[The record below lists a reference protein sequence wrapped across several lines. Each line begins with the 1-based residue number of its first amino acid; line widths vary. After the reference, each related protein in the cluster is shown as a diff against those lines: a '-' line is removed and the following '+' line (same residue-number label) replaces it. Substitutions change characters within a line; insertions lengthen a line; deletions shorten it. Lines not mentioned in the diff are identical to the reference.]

1 MKKIQHFFL
10 VLFSFWLSACG
21 SYFHIEKDRQ
31 IKKNFYTYP
40 SDSIV
45 MNNAIICATTLRGL
59 GGTLNEKSID
69 KDSVFAYFS
78 KAIKKV
84 DLPVKVEYPSSF
96 PCKAKQRRGI
106 VRFELLTEDEVI
118 FNIDSTI
125 DSTSLQVL
133 PLIGVYIDDV
143 AAYDAIRVPYIT
155 LQIYMVQNRQIVYS
169 SFKLLK
175 GESINTLP
183 ANPPLSTITQE
194 QWDELVRLVFE
205 DYLNALE
212 KR

>member
-1 MKKIQHFFL
+1 MKKKRHIFL
-10 VLFSFWLSACG
+10 VFFSFWLSGCG
-21 SYFHIEKDRQ
+21 SYFHVEKDKQ
-31 IKKNFYTYP
+31 IKKEFYNYP
-40 SDSIV
+40 GDSIV
-45 MNNAIICATTLRGL
+45 MNKAIICATTLRGL
-59 GGTLNEKSID
+59 GGTLNEKSMD
-69 KDSVFAYFS
+69 KDSVFAYFFN
-78 KAIKKV
+78 AIKKV

-106 VRFELLTEDEVI
+106 VRFEVLTDEEVL

-125 DSTSLQVL
+125 DTTSLQVL
-133 PLIGVYIDDV
+133 PVIGVYIDEV

-169 SFKLLK
+169 SFKLLA

-183 ANPPLSTITQE
+183 ANPPLSKITQE